1 MYPNIAISN
10 NIYPEHLSQN
20 FAVIYKEL
28 YEERKKYPKGTPENL
43 MIKLS
48 LNSAYGK
55 SNDKHSFLYD
65 PKFTMS
71 VTLNGQL
78 SLLLLVD
85 RLICIQGLK
94 IVQVNT
100 DGVTVALPRDKE
112 QEYKDVCQKWQ
123 KDVKLELEF
132 ADYSKMFIRDVNNY
146 VALYTNTKVKYKGAY
161 VSDGLGWHQNQSS
174 MVIQK
179 AACAKMLYGTDLKEF
194 ISKHYNDGN
203 IFDFMLR
210 TKVDR
215 SSRLITLD
223 ENNNETEEQRIC
235 RYYISNKGKKLVKIM
250 KPLNEGEV
258 DRRFAIDSE
267 WLVTTCNDMQNYKGD
282 VNFEYYI
289 KEAEKL
295 VIS

>member
-1 MYPNIAISN
+1 
-10 NIYPEHLSQN
+10 
-20 FAVIYKEL
+20 
-28 YEERKKYPKGTPENL
+28 
-43 MIKLS
+43 
-48 LNSAYGK
+48 
-55 SNDKHSFLYD
+55 
-65 PKFTMS
+65 
-71 VTLNGQL
+71 
-78 SLLLLVD
+78 VD

>member
-10 NIYPEHLSQN
+10 QIYPEHLSKD
-20 FAVIYKEL
+20 FIPIYKEF
-28 YEERKKYPKGTPENL
+28 YEERKKYDKGTSENL
-43 MIKLS
+43 MIKLG
-48 LNSAYGK
+48 LNSVYGK

-78 SLLLLVD
+78 SLLLLAD
-85 RLICIQGLK
+85 RLLFIEGLK

-100 DGVTVALPRDKE
+100 DGITVALPRDKAK
-112 QEYKDVCQKWQ
+112 EYKEVCQKWQ
-123 KDVKLELEF
+123 NDVKLELEF
-132 ADYSKMFIRDVNNY
+132 VDYSKMFIRDVNNY
-146 VALYTNTKVKYKGAY
+146 IAVKTDGKVKYKGAY
-161 VSDGLGWHQNQSS
+161 VFDGLGWHQNQSA

-179 AACAKMLYGTDLKEF
+179 AACAKMLTGVDIAEF

-223 ENNNETEEQRIC
+223 ENNIETEEQRIC
-235 RYYISNKGKKLVKIM
+235 RYYISNNGKKLVKIM
-250 KPLNEGEV
+250 KPLKEGEE

-267 WLVTTCNDMQNYKGD
+267 WLVNTCNDMQNYKGD